1 MARPSAFRYVSIG
14 QWETSMTNYAQT
26 PHAAT
31 GASTT
36 KLDAGAG
43 NTFKN
48 FTLRV
53 CSNAPNSVVALETS
67 PDNTVWTVQ
76 AIVTGDGWATAR
88 SDHVQRYARANCT
101 NLGTG
106 GAPLSSNVCS
116 Y

>member
-1 MARPSAFRYVSIG
+1 
-14 QWETSMTNYAQT
+14 MTNYAQT

-43 NTFKN
+43 NTYRSFS
-48 FTLRV
+48 LRV
-53 CSNAPNSVVALETS
+53 CSNAPNSVVNLETS
-67 PDNTVWTVQ
+67 PDNTVWTVM
-76 AIVTGDGWATAR
+76 ASVTGDGWATAR
-88 SDHVQRYARANCT
+88 SDHAQRYARANCT

-106 GAPLSSNVCS
+106 AAPLSSNVCS